1 MSTEAPKFF
10 SIKGK
15 KNKQYKIQIC
25 GRPQKLSHRTSVWSL
40 HCVSHVCDRI
50 RSGVCQEHTF
60 AEIVGKAGVIAGA
73 AAAVWLRHRRPDS
86 GDLLRLAQLLD
97 EETLVTALLLDK
109 DAADAGSKTR
119 LKRGLR
125 MLSKPT
131 MTSCSL
137 SWLITLL

>member
-1 MSTEAPKFF
+1 M
-10 SIKGK
+10 
-15 KNKQYKIQIC
+15 
-25 GRPQKLSHRTSVWSL
+25 
-40 HCVSHVCDRI
+40 
-50 RSGVCQEHTF
+50 CQEHTF
-60 AEIVGKAGVIAGA
+60 VEIVGKAGVIAGA
-73 AAAVWLRHRRPDS
+73 AAAAAWVRHRRPDS

-109 DAADAGSKTR
+109 DAGNKTWPMQG
-119 LKRGLR
+119 LK